1 VRGVRAAYGAGTTVL
16 VTGGAG
22 GIGSALGAELSRRGA
37 TVVLADLDGAAA
49 EAAARRIGSGARG
62 VALDVR
68 DGDAF
73 AALVAEVDGAHG
85 GLDVLVNNAGVGVA
99 GPVEDLSAEHWRRAL
114 DVNLGGVVHGVAAA
128 YPRMRA
134 RGAGQIVN
142 MASLAGLV
150 PLPLLV
156 PYATTKHAV
165 VGLST
170 SLRAEAAG
178 SGVRVNVI
186 CPTAVRT
193 GMLDRAVPEDLP
205 EPGGEEA
212 VRPGRYLTSE
222 GLPAATTPEALAA
235 DAVEGM
241 ARDRAVIV
249 LPRAARRLW
258 LASRLAPGAFLR
270 ITARNGRVER
280 QRTSEGAPAERA
292 PQRCST
298 LSPRSRRRVSSTNRA
313 VLPISP

>member
-1 VRGVRAAYGAGTTVL
+1 VAGVEDEHG
-16 VTGGAG
+16 
-22 GIGSALGAELSRRGA
+22 
-37 TVVLADLDGAAA
+37 
-49 EAAARRIGSGARG
+49 
-62 VALDVR
+62 ALD
-68 DGDAF
+68 
-73 AALVAEVDGAHG
+73 L
-85 GLDVLVNNAGVGVA
+85 LVNNAGVGVA
-99 GPVEDLSAEHWRRAL
+99 GPVEELSAEHWRRAL
-114 DVNLGGVVHGVAAA
+114 DVNVGGVVNGVAAA

-178 SGVRVNVI
+178 SGVRVSVI
-186 CPTAVRT
+186 CPAAVRT
-193 GMLDRAVPEDLP
+193 AMLDRAVPADLP
-205 EPGGEEA
+205 APGSGEG
-212 VRPGRYLTSE
+212 VHPGRYLTSE
-222 GLPAATTPEALAA
+222 GLPRATSPEALAA
-235 DAVEGM
+235 EAVEGM

-258 LASRLAPGAFLR
+258 LASRMAPGAFLR

-280 QRTSEGAPAERA
+280 RRATEGA
-292 PQRCST
+292 T
-298 LSPRSRRRVSSTNRA
+298 GSRLA
-313 VLPISP
+313 

>member
-1 VRGVRAAYGAGTTVL
+1 VRRGRAGYGAGTTV
-16 VTGGAG
+16 VITGGAG
-22 GIGSALGAELSRRGA
+22 GIGSALAAELDRRGA
-37 TVVLADLDGAAA
+37 TVVLADLDGPAA
-49 EAAARRIGSGARG
+49 EAAAARVGPRARG

-73 AALVAEVDGAHG
+73 AALVAEVEDEHG
-85 GLDVLVNNAGVGVA
+85 SLDVLVNNAGVGVA
-99 GPVEDLSAEHWRRAL
+99 GPVEGLSAEHWRRAL
-114 DVNLGGVVHGVAAA
+114 EVNVGGVVHGVAAA

-186 CPTAVRT
+186 CPTAVST
-193 GMLDRAVPEDLP
+193 AMLERAVPDDLP
-205 EPGGEEA
+205 APDGDAA
-212 VRPGRYLTSE
+212 VHPGRYLTSE

-235 DAVEGM
+235 EAVDGM

-249 LPRAARRLW
+249 VPRAARRLW
-258 LASRLAPGAFLR
+258 LAHRLAPGAFLR

-280 QRTSEGAPAERA
+280 QKAAGTAR
-292 PQRCST
+292 
-298 LSPRSRRRVSSTNRA
+298 PR
-313 VLPISP
+313 

>member
-1 VRGVRAAYGAGTTVL
+1 VTRNRTDYGTGTTVL
-16 VTGGAG
+16 ITGGAG
-22 GIGSALGAELSRRGA
+22 GIGSALAAELHRRGA
-37 TVVLADLDGAAA
+37 TVVLADLDGSAAA
-49 EAAARRIGSGARG
+49 ATADRIGPRAGG

-73 AALVAEVDGAHG
+73 DALVAAVEDEHGA
-85 GLDVLVNNAGVGVA
+85 LDVLVNNAGVGVA
-99 GPVEDLSAEHWRRAL
+99 GPVEGLTAAHWRRAL
-114 DVNLGGVVHGVAAA
+114 DVNVGGVVNGVAAA

-178 SGVRVNVI
+178 TGVRVNVI

-193 GMLDRAVPEDLP
+193 PMLDRAVPDDLP
-205 EPGGEEA
+205 PPRGEG
-212 VRPGRYLTSE
+212 VDPGRYLTSE
-222 GLPAATTPEALAA
+222 GLPAATTPEELAA
-235 DAVEGM
+235 EAVEGM

-249 LPRAARRLW
+249 VPRAARRLW
-258 LASRLAPGAFLR
+258 LAHRLAPGAFLR

-280 QRTSEGAPAERA
+280 RKAAGTS
-292 PQRCST
+292 S
-298 LSPRSRRRVSSTNRA
+298 
-313 VLPISP
+313 